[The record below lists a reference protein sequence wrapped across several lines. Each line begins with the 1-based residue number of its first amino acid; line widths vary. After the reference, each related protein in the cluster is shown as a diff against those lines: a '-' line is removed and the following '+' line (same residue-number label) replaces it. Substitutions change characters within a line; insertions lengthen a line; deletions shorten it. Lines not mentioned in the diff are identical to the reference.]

1 MAGKGWI
8 QEPVAGFCRYSSGE
22 ELQVN
27 KNKLWEG
34 SGALLCWLVQG
45 SLSGSL
51 FGCWLVVFCLFL
63 FFLSST
69 QLPSD
74 VNKVLLS
81 FPTSLQVR
89 KLSQRFRDQRGVRAE
104 YRLLALQPCVVI
116 GAWIF

>member
-1 MAGKGWI
+1 MLCCAGWCKGPCLALCLVLGW
-8 QEPVAGFCRYSSGE
+8 
-22 ELQVN
+22 
-27 KNKLWEG
+27 LWFVG
-34 SGALLCWLVQG
+34 LFV
-45 SLSGSL
+45 LS
-51 FGCWLVVFCLFL
+51 F
-63 FFLSST
+63 ST

-81 FPTSLQVR
+81 FPMSLQVR